1 MYSNLTLATYDKPN
15 VVVSCTVRNSGA
27 VDAHEVAQLYV
38 AVPGAGALQP
48 LPIPYR
54 SLQGFER
61 VFLAVGEAH
70 RLSFTLTPE
79 QFSTVQADG
88 SARVTDGAYTISVS
102 GHQPGDVAGLATSNV
117 QSGTF
122 RAEHGRAVV

>member
-15 VVVSCTVRNSGA
+15 VAVSCTVRNSGA

-61 VFLAVGEAH
+61 VFLAVREGH

-102 GHQPGDVAGLATSNV
+102 GHQPGDVAGLAASNV